1 MKSTTFQTITNN
13 HGFKIDILE
22 NGLIQKIENK
32 HIRLSLKPETIF
44 GDGGF
49 QLFLRKLDTTI
60 RYKPITGFE
69 SDFFINTGDGCYS
82 SKGTFENVD
91 YELTISISDKTDA
104 LKCGVRIVSKNET
117 DAQFDLIIRQ
127 DVGLKTVND
136 GLVNEYYVSQY
147 LERRIFDDAN
157 YGKVIC
163 CRQNIKEKTGH
174 PWMMMFCGDGAI
186 AGSTDG
192 RLFYGTKYRESKV
205 SDALINMVLG
215 GEYASESPVVAL
227 QSNPFSLKAG
237 EMQSVDF
244 YLFMLSDHPQASSE
258 ADLMRIPEIVKS
270 FVDIKGIKTGETCY
284 RGRKNI
290 FNTAILQSNDLTSSE
305 IDELFVGEKRQQ
317 EYHNDREISFF
328 YGQSKH
334 VVLRTKELLVDR
346 PHGHIIQAQAGL
358 QADENILSTTCY
370 ASGVFNSHLVQGNTN
385 FNVLLSINTTQ
396 FNQNPEQGQRVFVEI
411 DGQFMLLGLP
421 SAFEMG
427 VNFCRWIYK
436 TDKHLI
442 QVRTWTSKDS
452 ATVYTDAKVLK
463 GSNIRFV
470 ATFDLDPLNNWSVLP
485 SADSKEFVF
494 LPSADSMTMDKFT
507 NARYR
512 LILPQNQ
519 YVEALKSGIEGQ
531 NMYENSGLLG
541 LKTELTDKFELLFI
555 GELKEQFQVNVP
567 QSFDNQ
573 FLKDESQAVQLI
585 YSLLNELEIESKNP
599 DIEAIKEILPWFG
612 LNALTHFLT
621 PHGLEQFGGAA
632 WGTRDVSQGPFDLLL
647 SMGKYEE
654 ARKLL
659 LTIFSNQ
666 HAHGGWPQWWMFD
679 SYSKIRANEAHGD
692 IYYWVIIATA
702 QYVSVT
708 GDLTVFEEVLPYFSE
723 GTDNQQHTS
732 LKEHLDR
739 LINMIIDSFIPETC
753 LVPFGGGDWN
763 DSLQPVSQDLAMRL
777 ISSWTVQMNY
787 QAFREITE
795 VYRKLED
802 WSMTRNL
809 ESVTE
814 RIKQD
819 FNKHLVK
826 DGVVAGYGLVESDG
840 SISVLLH
847 PTDSLTGISYSL
859 LPMDRGVL
867 SGIFNSQQAKNHQQL
882 IENHLKGPDGARLM
896 DRPLK
901 YKGGIQEIFQRAES
915 STFFGR
921 EIGIMYVHEHIR
933 YAESQ
938 AVTGNA
944 DAFVKALR
952 QANPVAYQD
961 VVKMGDL
968 RQSNCYYSS
977 SDVAFSN
984 RYAADHHYQD
994 VLDGKM
1000 TLRGGWRV
1008 YSSGPGI
1015 YIGLV
1020 VQRLFGIRRT
1030 HEHLIIDPV
1039 MPFNFN
1045 GLEVKM
1051 RLLEHLVLFRYHI
1064 VNRNFS
1070 PAKICLNGIEL
1081 GFTVGENPYRTG
1093 GAVLLATSIRKMLKE
1108 SENQFDIWL

>member
-1 MKSTTFQTITNN
+1 MKSTTFRTITNY
-13 HGFKIDILE
+13 HGFKIDILD

-32 HIRLSLKPETIF
+32 HIRLSLKPETVF

-49 QLFLRKLDTTI
+49 QLFLRKLDSTI
-60 RYKPITGFE
+60 SYKPITGFE
-69 SDFFINTGDGCYS
+69 SIFSTSSANTSYC
-82 SKGTFENVD
+82 SKGTFEGVD
-91 YELTISISDKTDA
+91 YELTLFVSDKTDA
-104 LKCGVRIVSKNET
+104 LKIDVQVVNKNET

-147 LERRIFDDAN
+147 LERRIFDDKKF
-157 YGKVIC
+157 GKVVC
-163 CRQNIKEKTGH
+163 CRQNMKEKTGH

-192 RLFYGTKYRESKV
+192 RQFYGPAYRELKV
-205 SDALINMVLG
+205 HNALINKVLE

-227 QSNPFSLKAG
+227 QSKPFYLKSF
-237 EMQSVDF
+237 EVQSVNF
-244 YLFMLSDHPQASSE
+244 YLFMMNDHPQASSE
-258 ADLMRIPEIVKS
+258 DDLLRIPDIVKS
-270 FVDIKGIKTGETCY
+270 FSEARLFMTDEESY
-284 RGRKNI
+284 SGRKTI
-290 FNTAILQSNDLTSSE
+290 FNAKTLQSIDLTSSE
-305 IDELFVGEKRQQ
+305 IDELFVGEKRQK
-317 EYHNDREISFF
+317 EYSDNKNISFF
-328 YGQSKH
+328 YGQNKH
-334 VVLRTKELLVDR
+334 VVLKTKELLVDR
-346 PHGHIIQAQAGL
+346 PHGHIIQAKAGL

-385 FNVLLSINTTQ
+385 FNVLLSINTSQ
-396 FNQNPEQGQRVFVEI
+396 FNQNPEQGQRIFVEI
-411 DGQFMLLGLP
+411 DGEFMMLGLP

-436 TDKHLI
+436 TDNHLI

-452 ATVYTDAKVLK
+452 ATVFTDAKVLK

-470 ATFDLDPLNNWSVLP
+470 ATFDFDPLNNWSVLP
-485 SADSKEFVF
+485 SADLKEFSF
-494 LPSADSMTMDKFT
+494 LPSAESMTTDKFP

-512 LILPQNQ
+512 LILPQYQ
-519 YVEALKSGIEGQ
+519 IVEELKPEMENNKMFENYGIFGI
-531 NMYENSGLLG
+531 
-541 LKTELTDKFELLFI
+541 KTELTDTFELLFV
-555 GELKEQFQVNVP
+555 GELKEKLQVSIP
-567 QSFDNQ
+567 KSFDNQ
-573 FLKDESQAVQLI
+573 FISDEHKAI
-585 YSLLNELEIESKNP
+585 THINSLLNGLEIESKNH
-599 DIEAIKEILPWFG
+599 DIEAIKEILPWYG

-654 ARKLL
+654 ARSLL
-659 LTIFSNQ
+659 LTIYANQ
-666 HAHGGWPQWWMFD
+666 HEHGGWPQWWMFD

-702 QYVSVT
+702 QYVRVT
-708 GDLTVFEEVLPYFSE
+708 GDLTVFREVIPYF
-723 GTDNQQHTS
+723 TDNTDKQHVTS

-739 LINMIIDSFIPETC
+739 LINMIIGSFIPETH

-763 DSLQPVSQDLAMRL
+763 DSLQPVSHDLAMRL
-777 ISSWTVQMNY
+777 ISSWTVQMNF
-787 QAFREITE
+787 QAFAEITS
-795 VYRKLED
+795 VYKKLED
-802 WSMTRNL
+802 YSMMRNL

-814 RIKQD
+814 GIKQD
-819 FNKHLVK
+819 FNKYLVK
-826 DGVVAGYGLVESDG
+826 NGVVAGYGLVESDG
-840 SISVLLH
+840 TINVLLH

-867 SGIFNSQQAKNHQQL
+867 SGIFDNQQARNHQQL

-952 QANPVAYQD
+952 QANPVAYQE
-961 VVKMGDL
+961 VVTMGDL
-968 RQSNCYYSS
+968 RQANCYYSS

-994 VLDGKM
+994 VLEGKM

-1020 VQRLFGIRRT
+1020 VQRLFGINRT
-1030 HEHLIIDPV
+1030 NENLLIDPV

-1051 RLLEHLVLFRYHI
+1051 KMLDHVVLFRYHI
-1064 VNRNFS
+1064 LNQKFTPN
-1070 PAKICLNGIEL
+1070 KICLNGIEL
-1081 GFTVGENPYRTG
+1081 EFTVGENPYRTG
-1093 GAVLLATSIRKMLKE
+1093 GAVLQVATIRKMLKE
-1108 SENQFDIWL
+1108 GENQFDIWL